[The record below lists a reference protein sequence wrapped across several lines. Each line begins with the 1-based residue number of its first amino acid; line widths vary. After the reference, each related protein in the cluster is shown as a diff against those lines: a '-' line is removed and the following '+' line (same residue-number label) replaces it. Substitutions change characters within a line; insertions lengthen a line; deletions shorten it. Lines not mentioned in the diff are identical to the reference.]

1 MIGYRVVQNETIVTL
16 NWGYKFMNIDI
27 KLSKPETAIS
37 QCIILG
43 VFDKGQLTE
52 SATKIDAASQGY
64 ITKVLDSHDI
74 EGKLEQTLLLHNVPN
89 ITAERVLLVGCGKA
103 DELTEFNFNRLLKA
117 AFKALTQTG
126 CQNALCCLTELE
138 VLQHDSE
145 WRVRQIAL
153 IASSLQYRFEQLKSK
168 QGNTPRLQQIT
179 IQALVTTDLSSGQ
192 QVISQAQAIAKGMAL
207 ARTLGNLP
215 GNICTPSYLE
225 EQAHQL
231 AKEYKSIK
239 SSSLNEKDMH
249 KLGMN
254 SFLSVSRGSE
264 QPAKLIIMH
273 FNGGERGQK
282 PLVLVGKGI
291 TFDSGGISLKP
302 GPAMDEMKFDMCGA
316 ASVFGTLK
324 ALAELDLPINVIGL
338 VAASENLPGGNASK
352 PGDIVKTMSGQSVEI
367 LNTDAEG
374 RLVLCDTLTYAERFE
389 PELVIDIATLT
400 GAMVIA
406 LGPHANGLFSNDEE
420 MIKALTKAG
429 QDSYD
434 RVWQMPI
441 WDDYQPGLE
450 SNFAD
455 MANIAS
461 DRAAGSIMAAC
472 FLSRFTNK
480 YRWAHLDIA
489 GTAWLSGREK
499 GATGRPVPLLTQ
511 FLIEYA
517 RTHSAN

>member
-1 MIGYRVVQNETIVTL
+1 
-16 NWGYKFMNIDI
+16 MNIDI
-27 KLSKPETAIS
+27 KLSKPESAIS
-37 QCIILG
+37 QCLMLG
-43 VFDKGQLTE
+43 VFENGQLTE
-52 SATKIDAASQGY
+52 SANKIDAISQGF
-64 ITKVLDSHDI
+64 IKKILERHDI

-89 ITAERVLLVGCGKA
+89 ITADRVLLVGCGKS
-103 DELTEFNFNRLLKA
+103 DNITEFNFNRILKT
-117 AFKALTQTG
+117 AFKAVNQTG
-126 CQNALCCLTELE
+126 CQNVLCCLTELE
-138 VLQHDSE
+138 VTTHDSD

-153 IASSLQYRFEQLKSK
+153 IASTLQYRFDQLKSK
-168 QGNTPRLQQIT
+168 PNNAPRLEQVT
-179 IQALVTTDLSSGQ
+179 IQALATTDLSSGQ
-192 QVISQAQAIAKGMAL
+192 QIINQAQAIAKGMTL

-215 GNICTPSYLE
+215 GNICTPTYFE
-225 EQAHQL
+225 EQAQHL
-231 AKEYKSIK
+231 AKAYKSIK

-273 FNGGERGQK
+273 YNGGERGQK

-302 GPAMDEMKFDMCGA
+302 GPGMDEMKFDMCGA

-324 ALAELDLPINVIGL
+324 AVAELELPINVVGL

-406 LGPHANGLFSNDEE
+406 LGPHAIGLFSSDEDLV
-420 MIKALTKAG
+420 KALTKAG
-429 QDSYD
+429 QDSFD
-434 RVWQMPI
+434 RVWPMPI
-441 WDDYQPGLE
+441 WEDYQPGLD

-455 MANIAS
+455 MANIGC

-472 FLSRFTNK
+472 FLSRFTKK

-489 GTAWLSGREK
+489 GTAWLSGRDK

-517 RTHSAN
+517 RTRSAT